1 MDFNGC
7 RFPFGGQ
14 ANVRVGI
21 LYQREVQWID
31 TARVAHQESSKG
43 GRHMAKKEYSFE
55 LKSSLSELDNL
66 CQNLEDFG
74 QKIGL
79 SKKLIFEI
87 NLALDELFTNII
99 SYGFKD
105 DDEHTIKITM
115 TPRQKVLCLCIEDDG
130 VPFNPIDFETPDVAC
145 SVENCKIGGLGIHII
160 RKLMDDICYRRCDD
174 KNILTLKKNL
184 SNDGA

>member
-1 MDFNGC
+1 
-7 RFPFGGQ
+7 
-14 ANVRVGI
+14 
-21 LYQREVQWID
+21 
-31 TARVAHQESSKG
+31 
-43 GRHMAKKEYSFE
+43 MAKKEYSFE
-55 LKSSLSELDNL
+55 LKSNLSELDSL

-74 QKIGL
+74 KKIGL

-105 DDEHTIKITM
+105 EDEDEHVIKVTLS
-115 TPRQKVLCLCIEDDG
+115 PQNEELCLCIEDDG
-130 VPFNPIDFETPDVAC
+130 LPFNPIGFETTDVAC

-160 RKLMDDICYRRCDD
+160 RKLMDEICYQRCDD

-184 SNDGA
+184 SNDES

>member
-1 MDFNGC
+1 M
-7 RFPFGGQ
+7 
-14 ANVRVGI
+14 
-21 LYQREVQWID
+21 
-31 TARVAHQESSKG
+31 S
-43 GRHMAKKEYSFE
+43 KKEYSFE
-55 LKSSLSELDNL
+55 LKSSLAELDNL

-105 DDEHTIKITM
+105 EGEHIIKVTI
-115 TPRQKVLCLCIEDDG
+115 TPQNEKLCLCIEDDG
-130 VPFNPIDFETPDVAC
+130 VPFNPSDFETPDVAY
-145 SVENCKIGGLGIHII
+145 SVENCQIGGLGIHIM
-160 RKLMDDICYRRCDD
+160 RKLMDEICYQRCED

-184 SNDGA
+184 SSDES